1 MKSSNTFSNAAWII
15 CCRIIQ
21 AVLSLFVGMW
31 TARYLGPANYGLIN
45 YASSLAAFVAPI
57 AYLGINEVLVL
68 EIVNNSNEDGK
79 IVGTAMGIS
88 FLMAIVCMIGIMF
101 FVQATSPNEIETKIV
116 CGLYNIVLI
125 FRAFQIVQYWFQ
137 AKLLSKYTSIASIGV
152 YIVVSV
158 FKVYLLV
165 SGKSIL
171 WFVGCCLLDEA
182 LIMAAT
188 LMLYHKLDGNK
199 FSFSKTVAV
208 RLISKSKSFI
218 IPNLMI
224 TIFAQTDRIMLKLLI
239 DNVAA
244 GIYSAAITC
253 ANMSS
258 FVFAAIIDSFRP
270 SIFEWYNHD
279 RCVYETRIKQLYSV
293 IIYLSIL
300 QCVGI
305 MILARPIIYILYGI
319 EYMEA
324 VSVLRVLVW
333 YTLFSYVGAVRNIWV
348 LAENRQ
354 KYLWIINVIG
364 AIMNVV
370 MNYILIPIY
379 GPLGAAVAS
388 LLTQFITNV
397 IMCMILKPYRY
408 SVKLMVEGLNPK
420 YLLGMVNVRKNK
432 RGD

>member
-31 TARYLGPANYGLIN
+31 TARYLGPSNYGLIN

-68 EIVNNSNEDGK
+68 EIVNDPDEDGK
-79 IVGTAMGIS
+79 TVGTAMGIS
-88 FLMAIVCMIGIMF
+88 FLMAIVCMIGIMI
-101 FVQATSPNEIETKIV
+101 FVQVTSPNEIETKIV
-116 CGLYNIVLI
+116 CAFYNIVLI
-125 FRAFQIVQYWFQ
+125 FRAFQIAQYWFQ

-152 YIVVSV
+152 YIAVSA
-158 FKVYLLV
+158 FKIYLLV
-165 SGKSIL
+165 SGKGIL

-182 LIMAAT
+182 LIMVTT
-188 LMLYHKLDGNK
+188 LILYYKLGGDK

-224 TIFAQTDRIMLKLLI
+224 TIFAQTDRIMLKLMI
-239 DNVAA
+239 DNAAA

-258 FVFAAIIDSFRP
+258 FVFVAIIDSFRP
-270 SIFEWYNHD
+270 SIFAQYKND
-279 RCVYETRIKQLYSV
+279 RLIYETRVKQLYSI

-300 QCVGI
+300 QCVGM
-305 MILARPIIYILYGI
+305 MIFARLIIYILYGN
-319 EYMEA
+319 EYMA
-324 VSVLRVLVW
+324 AAGVLQVLVW

-364 AIMNVV
+364 AVINVL
-370 MNYILIPIY
+370 MNYVLIPIC
-379 GPLGAAVAS
+379 GPFGAAVAS

-397 IMCMILKPYRY
+397 IMCIILEPYRY

-420 YLLGMVNVRKNK
+420 YLFELLNAKKNK
-432 RGD
+432 